1 MFHLDENSEKSIS
14 SFCRVICPLRV
25 RSMRL
30 LFSLPR
36 LGCCLLIRLFL
47 TCISPS
53 FLQFLENFNERPRKS
68 CRTIPSS
75 MDPRPKFKYNPKL
88 KLKPPP
94 LRLPPKD
101 PGCRSDEIHPSPGGA
116 QPNSD
121 IRDFY
126 LYHVYRREGE
136 DVNAEA
142 FVPPPLISASPFVP
156 STLVR
161 LLMRGKKDSAL
172 GIKYASG
179 DEITNSR

>member
-1 MFHLDENSEKSIS
+1 
-14 SFCRVICPLRV
+14 
-25 RSMRL
+25 
-30 LFSLPR
+30 
-36 LGCCLLIRLFL
+36 
-47 TCISPS
+47 
-53 FLQFLENFNERPRKS
+53 
-68 CRTIPSS
+68 

-156 STLVR
+156 VTLIR

-172 GIKYASG
+172 GVKYGYG
-179 DEITNSR
+179 DRITDSKCSLCNILGPKCEVIVSVIPRCFELEKSFYFD